1 MGKDPYLRAFYTVK
15 SPKEFAEVLD
25 GPPIWRFT
33 QPITLQKL
41 DYAVTS
47 YYRVA
52 FSCFLRV
59 CDQTPVILPDDFV
72 YDEDSPFVGLKALA
86 DWCRR
91 LP

>member
-1 MGKDPYLRAFYTVK
+1 MGKDSYLRAFDTVK
-15 SPKEFAEVLD
+15 SPKEFAEVL
-25 GPPIWRFT
+25 GRPPTWRFT
-33 QPITLQKL
+33 QPITLRKL
-41 DYAVTS
+41 DNAVMS

-52 FSCFLRV
+52 FTCFLSV

-72 YDEDSPFVGLKALA
+72 YDEDSPFVGLKALV